1 VQAGQVTLLTQPGQI
16 QVYVDNNTQQLNS
29 TPLVEGAP
37 ARFYGL
43 VFNDNGVLRMD
54 AAAVFDG
61 VMP

>member
-1 VQAGQVTLLTQPGQI
+1 LPGARASARPP
-16 QVYVDNNTQQLNS
+16 DTQQLNS
-29 TPLVEGAP
+29 NPLIEGAP

-54 AAAVFDG
+54 AAAIFDG